1 MCGGGRARSDPPFDR
16 CGTCAGTGTG
26 AGGIAAR
33 GCSSPTPSR
42 AWRTTTLCVVV
53 AEVTKLSTETCKKSN
68 YFVSV
73 LQNHFVLIS
82 HSRKKRC
89 RCLSAE
95 SNAVDLV
102 SPYQSEAI
110 YYRQFATRRCLCV
123 TSAQLGLFNGN
134 HEVLK
139 FLCHIGNCC
148 LRLNESICLH
158 YEHRISKRLDTTTEY
173 QIC

>member
-1 MCGGGRARSDPPFDR
+1 MTVDDFSEIPVLKFCTDFVFLVSNSHGRCFFNSKDFKVNGCDRPEAR
-16 CGTCAGTGTG
+16 
-26 AGGIAAR
+26 
-33 GCSSPTPSR
+33 
-42 AWRTTTLCVVV
+42 